1 MEFQSYHK
9 KPKLSEIQRPR
20 GKRSYSPSQ
29 LLMSRIC
36 KTKVPILSDLLSPEL
51 CSNVQEKLKLRQH
64 INKTYFD
71 KSARDLKPL
80 ESKTN
85 VTTYNHLNK
94 QWEAG
99 KIIGQHPSPR
109 SYMIKDGSGKILRR
123 NRIDIRQSLNECQ
136 NNCKNLYLPSDS
148 GSSDNV
154 DNDHVTPVEL
164 PNDSGS
170 SDNVDND
177 HVTPVEHST
186 ESTNEC
192 QNNCKN
198 LYLPSDSGSSDNV
211 DNDHVT
217 PVEHSTESTNKCAT
231 NVSNNSEQCIR
242 TRSGRLVKKPDRLNL

>member
-1 MEFQSYHK
+1 
-9 KPKLSEIQRPR
+9 
-20 GKRSYSPSQ
+20 
-29 LLMSRIC
+29 MSRIC

-136 NNCKNLYLPSDS
+136 NNCKNLYLP
-148 GSSDNV
+148 N
-154 DNDHVTPVEL
+154 
-164 PNDSGS
+164 
-170 SDNVDND
+170 
-177 HVTPVEHST
+177 
-186 ESTNEC
+186 
-192 QNNCKN
+192 
-198 LYLPSDSGSSDNV
+198 DSGSSDNV